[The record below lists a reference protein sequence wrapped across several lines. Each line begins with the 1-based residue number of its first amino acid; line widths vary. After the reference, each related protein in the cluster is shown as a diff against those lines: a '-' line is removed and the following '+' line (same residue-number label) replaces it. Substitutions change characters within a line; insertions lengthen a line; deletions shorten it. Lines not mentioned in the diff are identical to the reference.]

1 VSELDEDL
9 IALEAALYVSGRA
22 MTLEE
27 LAEIIGKAEST
38 TQKLLADLGYQYDK
52 REGAL
57 EVVGLPRERYALQL
71 KPELTPLVAKLI
83 PGGLMSFATLQTLVY
98 IALKQPVLQSD
109 VVAHRG
115 THCYE
120 HIHDLEDKKFL
131 ESEPEGRTKI
141 LRTTPLFADYFGL
154 DHDKVK
160 LKAQLKF
167 KMKRI
172 LAQES
177 EQQYGSDMG

>member
-1 VSELDEDL
+1 VLNEDL
-9 IALEAALYVSGRA
+9 VALEAALYVAGRP
-22 MTLEE
+22 MTLQE
-27 LAEIIGKAEST
+27 LSEMIGKAEST
-38 TQKLLADLGYQYDK
+38 TQKLLTDLGYQYDK
-52 REGAL
+52 RGGAL
-57 EVVGLPRERYALQL
+57 EIVALPRDRYVLQL

-98 IALKQPVLQSD
+98 IALKQPILQTD
-109 VVAHRG
+109 VVAQRG

-120 HIHDLEDKKFL
+120 HIHELEDKKFL
-131 ESEPEGRTKI
+131 ESKPEGRTKI

-172 LAQES
+172 LEAES
-177 EQQYGSDMG
+177 EEEYSRGIG